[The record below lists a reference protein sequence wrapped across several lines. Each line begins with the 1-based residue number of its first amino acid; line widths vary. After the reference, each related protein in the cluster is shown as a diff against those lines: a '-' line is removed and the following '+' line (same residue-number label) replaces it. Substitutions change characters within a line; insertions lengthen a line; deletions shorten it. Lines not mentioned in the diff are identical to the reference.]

1 MEDDTLLEGECVT
14 NDEVIKTSG
23 NRIRALQ
30 RVDLNAISSGSSDS
44 QKKRTDLTGNQKEK
58 EKDIS
63 LLQTKLCK
71 AVSVVVGTTPEVQ
84 NLDQARRLHK
94 SKPNNIVLAN
104 DYQTKLALVQSKVL
118 AEQCKLKKKFEEWEK
133 EFFVTHNCLLVLPEE
148 INNDATAKELKKK
161 IVYADGLLNE
171 WKMDAL
177 GCK

>member
-1 MEDDTLLEGECVT
+1 MQITVSCLSLFVT
-14 NDEVIKTSG
+14 QE
-23 NRIRALQ
+23 R
-30 RVDLNAISSGSSDS
+30 
-44 QKKRTDLTGNQKEK
+44 
-58 EKDIS
+58 EKDAS

-84 NLDQARRLHK
+84 KLDQARRLHK

-104 DYQTKLALVQSKVL
+104 DYQTKLSLVQSKVL
-118 AEQCKLKKKFEEWEK
+118 AEQRKLKKKFEEWEK
-133 EFFVTHNCLLVLPEE
+133 DFFVTHNCLLALPED

-161 IVYADGLLNE
+161 IKYADGLLNE